1 MENFEIKHQV
11 DVQWGDLDAANH
23 VNNIIYLRWIES
35 ARVKYFLHLNN
46 GKLKNEDNVGPVVA
60 WQDCKYIRPVNYPD
74 TVTIGIRK
82 IENLD
87 DRIVLEAKIY
97 SDAQKRVVAVSQQHM
112 VSFDFKTKTK
122 APLPMN
128 WLYNE

>member
-74 TVTIGIRK
+74 TITIGIKK